1 MAKSMAK
8 VMTWVRADNHGS
20 IIDVHVIPQGR
31 KNEIVGLYNDRLKI
45 KIEAPPVDGKAN
57 ACLLK
62 FLSKVLDIKNSD
74 LQLIRGEG
82 SRQKQIKVINLS
94 PEDIESLIFKRTTS

>member
-1 MAKSMAK
+1 MVKSTAKTIS
-8 VMTWVRADNHGS
+8 WVRADKQGS
-20 IIDVHVIPQGR
+20 IIDVHVIPQGS
-31 KNEIVGLYNDRLKI
+31 KNEVVGLYNDRLKI

-74 LQLIRGEG
+74 LQLIKGES
-82 SRQKQIKVINLS
+82 SRQKQVKVLNLS
-94 PEDIESLIFKRTTS
+94 PEDIESLIFKRATS